1 MASAPKANLPLLYK
15 DLMPLNTRDHAKW
28 QTRSVDRAPWIANEH
43 AIPITS
49 DEFAQAQ
56 RHFPIVFS
64 NGENPVP
71 LALMGL
77 HEGVNTFFD
86 ETGKAVEEDFYV
98 PAYIRRY
105 PYLLVRLNKDNED
118 MSLCF
123 DPTPDLLGEFK
134 DGRPLFED
142 DGQPTEMTKE
152 ILQFCENFEAAG
164 MRTASMV
171 DELKKHDLLMDG
183 EIAIQRGDNDNT
195 PFVYRGFKMVN
206 QEKLREL
213 RGDQL
218 RTWNQN
224 GLLPLIFAHLFSLD
238 RMRFIFARQA
248 QQNKG
253 PMAAAA
259 SAAPAGEVTDTKA
272 SKKVEPAKS

>member
-1 MASAPKANLPLLYK
+1 MASAPKANLPLLYN

-28 QTRSVDRAPWIANEH
+28 STRSIDRAPWIAKEH

-49 DEFAQAQ
+49 DEFGQAQ

-64 NGENPVP
+64 NGDNPVP

-86 ETGKAVEEDFYV
+86 ETGKGLDEDFYV

-123 DPTPDLLGEFK
+123 DPSSELLGEFK
-134 DGRPLFED
+134 DGRRLFED
-142 DGQPTEMTKE
+142 DGQPTDMTKE
-152 ILQFCENFEAAG
+152 ILKFCENFEAAG

-183 EIAIQRGDNDNT
+183 EIAINRGDNDDK
-195 PFVYRGFKMVN
+195 PFLYRGFKMVN
-206 QEKLREL
+206 QEKLREM

-248 QQNKG
+248 QQGKG

-259 SAAPAGEVTDTKA
+259 SNQAGEKA
-272 SKKVEPAKS
+272 EKKPAKKAEPAKS

>member
-28 QTRSVDRAPWIANEH
+28 TSRSIDRAPWIAKEH

-56 RHFPIVFS
+56 RYFPIVFS
-64 NGENPVP
+64 NGDKPVP

-86 ETGKAVEEDFYV
+86 ESGKALEDDFYI
-98 PAYIRRY
+98 PAYVRRY

-123 DPTPDLLGEFK
+123 DPSSDLIGEFK
-134 DGRPLFED
+134 DGRRLFED
-142 DGQPTEMTKE
+142 DGKPAQMTQE

-164 MRTASMV
+164 MRTAQMV

-183 EIAIQRGDNDNT
+183 EIAIHRGDT
-195 PFVYRGFKMVN
+195 EGGEEKPYLYRGFQMVN
-206 QEKLREL
+206 QDKLREL
-213 RGDQL
+213 RGDLL
-218 RTWNQN
+218 RSWNQN

-238 RMRFIFARQA
+238 RMRFIFARQVR
-248 QQNKG
+248 QGKG
-253 PMAAAA
+253 PQPEMASNAES
-259 SAAPAGEVTDTKA
+259 SAAKA
-272 SKKVEPAKS
+272 PETAKS